1 MSNNNGAYLPEE
13 RASTTRRTWSTHVI
27 FFLRR
32 LKNIMWSWPSTFETV
47 TPACQIWSDHFP
59 VSASPHAAPG
69 IHGNFP
75 C

>member
-1 MSNNNGAYLPEE
+1 MSNDNGAYLPEE
-13 RASTTRRTWSTHVI
+13 RASTTRRTHVI

-32 LKNIMWSWPSTFETV
+32 LKNITWSWPSSFETV
-47 TPACQIWSDHFP
+47 TPPACQIWSDHFP

-69 IHGNFP
+69 IHGNFL